1 MTLTTINQLT
11 ESRLF
16 RHPQTLNNLG
26 EKGIRDLTFFYVLAL
41 YIMYNEP
48 ETHDKAVL
56 YAKRTKSYRDFKE
69 FYIGGTDLYL
79 LINWQLD
86 SGSQLSEL

>member
-16 RHPQTLNNLG
+16 RHKQTLTILG
-26 EKGIRDLTFFYVLAL
+26 EKGIRDLTFLYVLAL

-69 FYIGGTDLYL
+69 F
-79 LINWQLD
+79 
-86 SGSQLSEL
+86 